1 MTVSSTWLHT
11 VTLSAVYSSSR
22 TLIDMNLSDISGY
35 QVSPLL
41 EEAVMTSL
49 KEAITFSA
57 GERVKR
63 SR

>member
-1 MTVSSTWLHT
+1 MTVSSTCLHT
-11 VTLSAVYSSSR
+11 VTLSAVSSSR
-22 TLIDMNLSDISGY
+22 TLLDMNLSDISGY

-41 EEAVMTSL
+41 EEAVMSSL